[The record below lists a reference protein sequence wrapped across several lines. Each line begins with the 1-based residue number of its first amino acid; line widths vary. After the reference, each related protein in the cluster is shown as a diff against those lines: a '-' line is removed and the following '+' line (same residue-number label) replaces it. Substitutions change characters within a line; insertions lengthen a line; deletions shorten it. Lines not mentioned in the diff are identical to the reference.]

1 MYLKDLQWHQK
12 TETTFWNSSAWLH
25 LLHWSKYCT
34 KLLQFKIILLKVL
47 LTVLCYGA
55 RALFNYKTAFCLIMF
70 RTVIELNSSIFSVT
84 WSLWNIFNMCSLK
97 HFLLLSMFITVYLIF
112 LTFLNYLI
120 NGKFNSSYFEI
131 EIIL

>member
-1 MYLKDLQWHQK
+1 M
-12 TETTFWNSSAWLH
+12 
-25 LLHWSKYCT
+25 
-34 KLLQFKIILLKVL
+34 
-47 LTVLCYGA
+47 
-55 RALFNYKTAFCLIMF
+55 
-70 RTVIELNSSIFSVT
+70 
-84 WSLWNIFNMCSLK
+84 K